1 MADMKKQ
8 LISLEDIMGEIFSQW
23 PITIHFF
30 LENHMAC
37 VGCGLSRF
45 DTLADAF
52 EAYNLPAEV
61 MLKMLNATLD
71 DKSRIEYSTE

>member
-1 MADMKKQ
+1 MKKQ
-8 LISLEDIMGEIFSQW
+8 LISLEDLMGEILNQW

-45 DTLADAF
+45 DTLAEAF
-52 EAYNLPAEV
+52 DAYNLPAEV

-71 DKSRIEYSTE
+71 DQSLIEYSTK